1 MKYPNKSEL
10 LSIIIKT
17 EFEPFTK
24 FDWMAFEG
32 CESDN
37 PLIGYYKDYTIVIDG
52 NIINMVHSKEKFG
65 GELYELNCLNHAEE
79 V

>member
-37 PLIGYYKDYTIVIDG
+37 PLICETEEYTIVIDG
-52 NIINMVHSKEKFG
+52 HIINMVYHEDEYG
-65 GELYELNCLNHAEE
+65 GKLYSLIEGL
-79 V
+79 